1 MMELHQEYYGYK
13 VLLDDHYQPD
23 LKTLWQIINLM
34 VVGGKLSQRKL
45 ILTIADWV
53 VASKYFTYGFEEVKT
68 LHHLMNSRIIFSSYD
83 NRTKYS

>member
-1 MMELHQEYYGYK
+1 
-13 VLLDDHYQPD
+13 
-23 LKTLWQIINLM
+23 M